1 MDVRAI
7 FGELRVPLLAKGN
20 DSNQRELLSLTG
32 ALRTDENS
40 RFKGRSN
47 TKTIGLEFRP
57 LRSLL
62 LRASYSDAYK
72 PLPLYGAAQ
81 DPIGCLT
88 PISDPQM
95 GGQQYA
101 VAETLVS
108 GGIPS
113 GLKPETS
120 ATRSLGLV
128 YAPDNGLGLRLTA
141 TAWDSRLQDRI
152 ISPESAAESVRSE
165 EHTSELQSLMRN
177 SYAVFCLK
185 QK

>member
-1 MDVRAI
+1 MRMSDWSSDVCSSD
-7 FGELRVPLLAKGN
+7 L
-20 DSNQRELLSLTG
+20 LTG

-81 DPIGCLT
+81 DPIGYLI

-101 VAETLVS
+101 VEENLVS
-108 GGIPS
+108 GGISS
-113 GLKPETS
+113 GLKTETS
-120 ATRSLGLV
+120 ATRRVGLV
-128 YAPDNGLGLRLTA
+128 YAPGNGRGLVRRRAVSGTKGS
-141 TAWDSRLQDRI
+141 DS
-152 ISPESAAESVRSE
+152 
-165 EHTSELQSLMRN
+165 
-177 SYAVFCLK
+177 
-185 QK
+185 

>member
-1 MDVRAI
+1 MEV
-7 FGELRVPLLAKGN
+7 
-20 DSNQRELLSLTG
+20 
-32 ALRTDENS
+32 
-40 RFKGRSN
+40 
-47 TKTIGLEFRP
+47 RP
-57 LRSLL
+57 LRLLL

-81 DPIGCLT
+81 DPIGYLT

-128 YAPDNGLGLRLTA
+128 YAPDNGLG
-141 TAWDSRLQDRI
+141 
-152 ISPESAAESVRSE
+152 RSE
-165 EHTSELQSLMRN
+165 EHTSELQSLMRI

-185 QK
+185 